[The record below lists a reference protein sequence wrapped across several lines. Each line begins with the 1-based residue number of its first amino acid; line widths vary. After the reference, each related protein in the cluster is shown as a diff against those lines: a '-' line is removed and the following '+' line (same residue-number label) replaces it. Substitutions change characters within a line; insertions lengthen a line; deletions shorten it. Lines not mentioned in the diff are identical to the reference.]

1 MMKEFK
7 EFIAQG
13 NVMDA
18 AIGFVLGLAFK
29 AIVDS
34 VVNDILMPIVGY
46 LTAGIDFVHLKI
58 VLKQAIPDVSE
69 EVAITY
75 GQLIQSII
83 TFLIVALFLFL
94 VVRTLNKL
102 RRKKEEEAEEVV
114 EEPTESELDLLKDI
128 RELLSSDEKTKE

>member
-46 LTAGIDFVHLKI
+46 LTAGIDFAHLKI
-58 VLKQAIPDVSE
+58 VLKQVGPDGSE

-83 TFLIVALFLFL
+83 TFLIVTLFLFL

-114 EEPTESELDLLKDI
+114 EEPAESELDLLKDI

>member
-46 LTAGIDFVHLKI
+46 LTAGIDFAHLKI
-58 VLKQAIPDVSE
+58 VLKQAVPDVSE

-83 TFLIVALFLFL
+83 TFLIVTLFLFL